1 MACMRASLASHT
13 LYHCEKEGLVTLRI
27 TTCVQRQKSGATNH
41 LRDFEMC
48 GVTSSNATCNE
59 ALGIVIRATI
69 TSRVSNGANALIDL
83 QVPKMSTGLITE
95 DQQNRVAKAFI

>member
-1 MACMRASLASHT
+1 M
-13 LYHCEKEGLVTLRI
+13 TLR
-27 TTCVQRQKSGATNH
+27 TTSCVQRQKSGATNH

-59 ALGIVIRATI
+59 ASTI

-83 QVPKMSTGLITE
+83 QVPTMSTGLITE
-95 DQQNRVAKAFI
+95 DQQNSTEGIYIAVTE

>member
-1 MACMRASLASHT
+1 M
-13 LYHCEKEGLVTLRI
+13 TLR
-27 TTCVQRQKSGATNH
+27 TTSCVQRQKSGATNH

-59 ALGIVIRATI
+59 ALFNIRATI

-83 QVPKMSTGLITE
+83 QVPTMSTGLITE
-95 DQQNRVAKAFI
+95 DQQNRVPKAFI

>member
-1 MACMRASLASHT
+1 M
-13 LYHCEKEGLVTLRI
+13 TLR
-27 TTCVQRQKSGATNH
+27 TTSCVQRQKSGATNH

-48 GVTSSNATCNE
+48 GVTSSNACNE

-69 TSRVSNGANALIDL
+69 TSRVSNALIDL

-95 DQQNRVAKAFI
+95 DQQNRVPKRRR

>member
-1 MACMRASLASHT
+1 
-13 LYHCEKEGLVTLRI
+13 
-27 TTCVQRQKSGATNH
+27 
-41 LRDFEMC
+41 MC

-95 DQQNRVAKAFI
+95 DQQN